1 MEISSSDYLMMIVG
15 RLLHVTNALL
25 MFQLSL
31 IVDHLLFLFGIY
43 SLSRILFRRRSSVA
57 FCVIGSLV
65 VLHAQQ
71 LGYLHVFRVLSWYP
85 LIVYFLARFF
95 REQRPE
101 MLWIAGVVFT
111 SWCLG
116 AIYLPIYM
124 VLALAP
130 FVVVATWN
138 HPRAWGS
145 VVSLSARNIVPM
157 AICVRNG
164 SSV

>member
-1 MEISSSDYLMMIVG
+1 MWLLRWIPVGSDTADYWHMFYTSYTEMFFGNRLALWLPYGAYGQSNLLYHVMEISSSDYLMMIVG

-71 LGYLHVFRVLSWYP
+71 LGTCT
-85 LIVYFLARFF
+85 YF
-95 REQRPE
+95 
-101 MLWIAGVVFT
+101 V
-111 SWCLG
+111 C
-116 AIYLPIYM
+116 
-124 VLALAP
+124 
-130 FVVVATWN
+130 
-138 HPRAWGS
+138 
-145 VVSLSARNIVPM
+145 
-157 AICVRNG
+157 
-164 SSV
+164 